1 MQASSWHINHS
12 TSICSFK
19 SGKCGKGKNFL
30 KIEYLRMK
38 RAFSMK
44 YKLFFTVIEGLSLGK
59 KNKNLSKNSGQK
71 QTSIRIKSFHLAKY
85 LYCFQN
91 TFNIIL

>member
-12 TSICSFK
+12 TSICYFK
-19 SGKCGKGKNFL
+19 SGKCGKGKKFL

-44 YKLFFTVIEGLSLGK
+44 YKLFFIVFEGLSLGK
-59 KNKNLSKNSGQK
+59 K
-71 QTSIRIKSFHLAKY
+71 IKIWVKIVDKSRPAFELKA
-85 LYCFQN
+85 F
-91 TFNIIL
+91 I

>member
-1 MQASSWHINHS
+1 
-12 TSICSFK
+12 
-19 SGKCGKGKNFL
+19 
-30 KIEYLRMK
+30 MK

-44 YKLFFTVIEGLSLGK
+44 YKLFFIVFEGLSVGK
-59 KNKNLSKNSGQK
+59 KSGQK